1 MNKLEK
7 LIAKLCPNGVEYKPL
22 GEGASINR
30 GVRVVRAQLADGGKY
45 PVYQNSIKPLG
56 FHVESNCK
64 ANTAFV
70 IGAGAAGEVGYSAVD
85 FWAADDCYY
94 VLPEDDLDGRF
105 VYYCLV
111 SKQSWLQS
119 KVRKASVPRLARSFV
134 ESLEIPIPPMSVQ
147 REIIRMLDNM
157 VDLIAELERELA
169 ARKQQY
175 EWYRDKLL
183 KITNGGGVS

>member
-1 MNKLEK
+1 MNKLER

-22 GEGASINR
+22 GEIASINR

-56 FHVESNCK
+56 FHTECNCK

-94 VLPEDDLDGRF
+94 VQCGDNLDGRF

-111 SKQSWLQS
+111 SNQSLLQS

-134 ESLEIPIPPMSVQ
+134 EALEIPIPPLPVQ
-147 REIIRMLDNM
+147 QEIVRMLDDM
-157 VDLIAELERELA
+157 AGLIGELEQELA

-183 KITNGGGVS
+183 KLTGGGRLS